1 MSDDYRIEPAFKL
14 QGSYRD
20 MNKLMSGI
28 VPILNDNE
36 VLQLVLDHYQNESQM
51 LTSDAEANLL
61 KLYELMH
68 ILDAEQQQRWD
79 AIKALFVKNNR
90 FKGLGDADK
99 MNQIIAQMSMFVDG
113 LEGIQKAIGK
123 N

>member
-1 MSDDYRIEPAFKL
+1 
-14 QGSYRD
+14 

-28 VPILNDNE
+28 VPILNDKE

-51 LTSDAEANLL
+51 LTSDAEANIL

-68 ILDAEQQQRWD
+68 ILDSEKQQRWD
-79 AIKALFVKNNR
+79 AIKELFMKNNR

-99 MNQIIAQMSMFVDG
+99 MNQII
-113 LEGIQKAIGK
+113 
-123 N
+123 